1 MRFIGGILLLIS
13 SGLLAQSALADP
25 LYTFSSVNE
34 TYTNDIPATL
44 GFVFSVNNNFDVTSL
59 GWFDECLDGFQNEH
73 YVALFNQDTKQL
85 LASTTLPAGSA
96 NALDGSFRYQ
106 SIASVTLTPGVT
118 YLLAGTTGAVD
129 SYTENDDVRD
139 FAVNPNFN
147 IPENGALF
155 ADNTGSPE
163 FVYPTLHFKDYVAYA
178 GPNLEGSDAPEP
190 ASLALL
196 SAGITGLLLLRRRR
210 RYA

>member
-13 SGLLAQSALADP
+13 SGLVAQSAFADP
-25 LYTFSSVNE
+25 LYTFSSVDRI
-34 TYTNDIPATL
+34 YTNDIPATL
-44 GFVFSVNNNFDVTSL
+44 GYVFSVNNNFDVTSL

-73 YVALFNQDTKQL
+73 YVALFNQDTGQL
-85 LASTTLPAGSA
+85 LTSTTLSAG
-96 NALDGSFRYQ
+96 NAGVLDGAFRYQ
-106 SIASVTLTPGVT
+106 AIAPVTLTPGIT
-118 YLLAGTTGAVD
+118 YLLAGTTGTLD
-129 SYTENDDVRD
+129 SYTENDDVCD
-139 FAVNPNFN
+139 FAVNPNFT

-155 ADNTGSPE
+155 ADYTGSPE
-163 FVYPTLHFKDYVAYA
+163 FVYPTLHFKDYVVYA

-210 RYA
+210 HA

>member
-13 SGLLAQSALADP
+13 SGLVAQSAFADP
-25 LYTFSSVNE
+25 LYTFSSVDR

-44 GFVFSVNNNFDVTSL
+44 GYVFSVNNNFDVTSL

-73 YVALFNQDTKQL
+73 YVALFNQDTGQL
-85 LASTTLPAGSA
+85 LTSTTLSAGNA
-96 NALDGSFRYQ
+96 DALDGAFRYQ
-106 SIASVTLTPGVT
+106 AIAPVTLTPGVT
-118 YLLAGTTGAVD
+118 YLLAGTTGTVD
-129 SYTENDDVRD
+129 SYTENDDVCD

-155 ADNTGSPE
+155 ADNTGSPG
-163 FVYPTLHFKDYVAYA
+163 FVYPTFHFEDYVAYA

-196 SAGITGLLLLRRRR
+196 SAGIAGLLLLRRRKH
-210 RYA
+210 A